1 MDTEDQVGLFHIK
14 MMIDLTKFI
23 GFYPN
28 LTEINAPFFDL
39 KTGCM
44 GSTKT
49 HPDFLEGKLKDYWI
63 NLFGAKFDA
72 IENIR
77 LSKDEK
83 SDLLKYVVR
92 YFQLHLQQFKPPK
105 STEILNEVF
114 K

>member
-1 MDTEDQVGLFHIK
+1 
-14 MMIDLTKFI
+14 MMLDLTKFI

-28 LTEINAPFFDL
+28 LTQMKAPFFDL

-44 GSTKT
+44 GYTKT

-105 STEILNEVF
+105 STEILHEVF

>member
-1 MDTEDQVGLFHIK
+1 
-14 MMIDLTKFI
+14 
-23 GFYPN
+23 
-28 LTEINAPFFDL
+28 
-39 KTGCM
+39 M

-92 YFQLHLQQFKPPK
+92 LFSTALTTIQNLLNQLKY
-105 STEILNEVF
+105 
-114 K
+114 